1 MGILGNY
8 LVAMETEF
16 SELHLVIG
24 VLEKLSETLRLYSV
38 QIEQPFRVFDQ
49 GDVLLVVEVF
59 QLLYVLLEPVVI
71 KVAPHVKL
79 NDIFGT
85 GEQLNEL

>member
-1 MGILGNY
+1 MRVLGDD
-8 LVAMETEF
+8 LIAKKTDF

-24 VLEKLSETLRLYSV
+24 VLQELSEALGLYSV

-49 GDVLLVVEVF
+49 GDVLFVVEVF
-59 QLLYVLLEPVVI
+59 QLLYVLLEPIVI

-79 NDIFGT
+79 NNIFGT
-85 GEQLNEL
+85 GE